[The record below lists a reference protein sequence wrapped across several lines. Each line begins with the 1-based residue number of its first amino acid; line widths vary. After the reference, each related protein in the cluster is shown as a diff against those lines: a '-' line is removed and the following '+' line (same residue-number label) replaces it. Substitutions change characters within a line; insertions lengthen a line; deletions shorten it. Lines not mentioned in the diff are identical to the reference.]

1 MLSLALC
8 FVLQN
13 PKIDYVVL
21 GVETSRQLN
30 QIITASKQKLSK
42 KILEQIN
49 SIKLESSAIL
59 NPINWK

>member
-1 MLSLALC
+1 MLSLTLC

-30 QIITASKQKLSK
+30 QIIIASKQKLSK
-42 KILEQIN
+42 KILKQIK
-49 SIKLESSAIL
+49 SIKLDSKDIL
-59 NPINWK
+59 NPVNWK